1 MLRYTSQS
9 STGTRA
15 MRTASLVP
23 IVALTLAA
31 WAVPTSGAA
40 QRRVASLD
48 AQRGIDANAH
58 TTDDDIAAGAR
69 AFASRCSVCHGPDGA
84 GNRGPDLTSGRFRH
98 GNTDGA
104 LFNNILSG
112 IPGTGMPSV
121 RLSDKEMWQIV
132 AFVRS
137 LSGASDEPVAG
148 DPAAGRRLFERA
160 DCARCH
166 FVDGQGG
173 RLGPDLSEVGWI
185 RSTAHLR
192 ASILEPD
199 ADIEAQYR
207 QVSVTDVDGRRT
219 GGLLLNEDAFA
230 LLMIDSRERL
240 RSFPK
245 SELRDIER
253 PAASLMPSFA
263 GRFGDGEV
271 DDLVAYL
278 ASLGR

>member
-1 MLRYTSQS
+1 
-9 STGTRA
+9 

-31 WAVPTSGAA
+31 WAVPTPGAA

-48 AQRGIDANAH
+48 AQRGIDANPH
-58 TTDDDIAAGAR
+58 TTAEDIAAGAR

-84 GNRGPDLTSGRFRH
+84 GNRGPDLTRGRFRH

-137 LSGASDEPVAG
+137 LSGASDEPVVG
-148 DPAAGRRLFERA
+148 DPAAGRRLFVRA
-160 DCARCH
+160 DCGRCH
-166 FVDGQGG
+166 FVGGEGG
-173 RLGPDLSEVGWI
+173 RLGPDLSEVGWM

-192 ASILEPD
+192 ASVLEPGE
-199 ADIEAQYR
+199 DIEERYR
-207 QVSVTDVDGRRT
+207 QIAVTELDGRETR
-219 GGLLLNEDAFA
+219 GLLLNEDAFT

-240 RSFPK
+240 RSFSK

-278 ASLGR
+278 SSLGR